1 MNNPSYSYC
10 ISLKYACQYNANNPS
25 HYIDPSFAPQYNI
38 CGGDVMTDTRVPVQ
52 KRSKEKKQ
60 KILNAGFE
68 LFCEKGYYKT
78 NTIEIAKRAGIST
91 GAVYSYFKD
100 KRQIYIAAF
109 ENYLTNISEHLFE
122 RLDVEQSFQLSDFV
136 EKWITNYVD
145 LYASSGHA
153 LAQLRMMILN
163 DEGISQHFS
172 DFENIYFLKI
182 AEFLNKNGITKEH
195 LFEKVYTCCIL
206 IDALRQEKSAFSH
219 CGLDFDI
226 LKHQV
231 TETVIGILSA

>member
-1 MNNPSYSYC
+1 MRITLHILLTHHLPYS
-10 ISLKYACQYNANNPS
+10 IIAVEVD
-25 HYIDPSFAPQYNI
+25 I
-38 CGGDVMTDTRVPVQ
+38 MTDTRVPVQ
-52 KRSKEKKQ
+52 KRSIEKKQ
-60 KILNAGFE
+60 RILNAGFE

-78 NTIEIAKRAGIST
+78 NTMEIAKRAGIST

-109 ENYLTNISEHLFE
+109 ENYLSNISEHLFE

-136 EKWITNYVD
+136 ERWITNYVD
-145 LYASSGHA
+145 LYAASGHA
-153 LAQLRMMILN
+153 LVQLRMMILN
-163 DEGISQHFS
+163 DEEISQHFS

-182 AEFLNKNGITKEH
+182 VEFLNRNSIVNEH

-219 CGLDFDI
+219 SGLDFDV
-226 LKHQV
+226 LKYQV
-231 TETVIGILSA
+231 TETVTRILSA